1 MGQFES
7 SEPPPVEKCTS
18 QECVSGHEVC
28 DICKTNL
35 RRDVYDTVMAL
46 WILGETILQRD
57 IKCYLSRNNSQRA
70 YLCAHLEEI
79 QEDKDGSLGP
89 PGPNEQEFQRVMRNI
104 QEINEKL
111 NESLD
116 LSVER

>member
-7 SEPPPVEKCTS
+7 SEPPPVENCSS
-18 QECVSGHEVC
+18 QACASGHEVC
-28 DICKTNL
+28 DICKTVL
-35 RRDVYDTVMAL
+35 RREVYDTVMAL
-46 WILGETILQRD
+46 WLLGEVILQRD
-57 IKCYLSRNNSQRA
+57 IKHYLSRNDAQRA

-79 QEDKDGSLGP
+79 REDKDGLLGP